1 MNIMNTVGLPYE
13 LEDTCSIAVEEKGD
27 NTVFNAEN
35 ISFIT
40 ASHLLQMFVPVLSI
54 HYGSLLTCHWRQKG
68 PSLSVSFPTTHAFE
82 PCGHGGKRH
91 VSMRASHSDRDMEMK
106 GISGH

>member
-35 ISFIT
+35 IYFI
-40 ASHLLQMFVPVLSI
+40 
-54 HYGSLLTCHWRQKG
+54 
-68 PSLSVSFPTTHAFE
+68 
-82 PCGHGGKRH
+82 
-91 VSMRASHSDRDMEMK
+91 RAR
-106 GISGH
+106 